1 MLWGLAGI
9 IFASLVLAVLT
20 LNLVLNSNWPW
31 LIKLPCVA
39 LVGVFYWTTAHSIGP
54 LMGWATSYPLPE
66 RFNLMAMQVQ
76 EPDKATSSKGSIY
89 LWVTD
94 MQHGRGQY
102 LPRAYVLPFTPE
114 LHAKVTD
121 ASTKLRKNLPQLGEV
136 TPAPAGPTDF
146 GIKGPDINFFDM
158 PDPLFPE
165 R

>member
-1 MLWGLAGI
+1 MYWGLAGI
-9 IFASLVLAVLT
+9 ILSSVVLAVLA

-31 LIKLPCVA
+31 LVKLPGVA
-39 LVGVFYWTTAHSIGP
+39 LVGVFYWITAHSIGP
-54 LMGWATSYPLPE
+54 LMGWATTYALPE
-66 RFNLMAMQVQ
+66 RFNLLAVQVH

-94 MQHGRGQY
+94 LQHGRGQY

-114 LHAKVTD
+114 LHVKVTD
-121 ASTKLRKNLPQLGEV
+121 AATKLRKNLPQLGEV
-136 TPAPAGPTDF
+136 EPTPAGETEY
-146 GIKGPDINFFDM
+146 GIKAPNISFYDM